1 MPSQLATRKILEQR
15 RRQLPQRHLDA
26 ATLINTQ
33 RAIRRNVGTAM
44 RKAELAHIAGQMSAL
59 GRGNP
64 AMVKLRHEM
73 LLLGINE

>member
-1 MPSQLATRKILEQR
+1 MPTQLAIRKILEQR
-15 RRQLPQRHLDA
+15 RRQLPQRHIDA

-64 AMVKLRHEM
+64 EMAKLRHEM
-73 LLLGINE
+73 LLMGLNE